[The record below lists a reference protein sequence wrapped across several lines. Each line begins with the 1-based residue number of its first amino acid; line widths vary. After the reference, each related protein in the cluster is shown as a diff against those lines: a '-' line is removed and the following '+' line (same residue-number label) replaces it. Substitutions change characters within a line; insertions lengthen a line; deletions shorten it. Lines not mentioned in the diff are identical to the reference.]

1 MPFSTE
7 LIEKFSLDNRV
18 AVVTGAASGL
28 GQESARILASA
39 GASLILSDINSKSLQ
54 ETAELVSALGSKA
67 LIKPTDV
74 SDRDQVEA
82 LADFADKEFG
92 KLDIWVNS
100 AGIPLVADIL
110 ETDEADA
117 RRNIDVN
124 MLGTFWG
131 CAAAARVMKNSGG
144 SIVNFSSGG
153 GETAVPGIS
162 LYCMTKAA
170 VNQLTRISALEFGK
184 FGIRVNA
191 VAPGW
196 INTPMGS
203 TLYRDKQGNI
213 DPVRRE
219 QVLEQQAS
227 LSPLGINGTP
237 MDIAMAVLY
246 LASDASAFMTGR
258 VLTINGGVAV

>member
-1 MPFSTE
+1 MSFSSE
-7 LIEKFSLDNRV
+7 LIEKFSLENRV

-39 GASLILSDINSKSLQ
+39 GAKLVLSDVNVEGLEK
-54 ETAELVSALGSKA
+54 TRELVKALGTEA
-67 LIKPTDV
+67 IIQTTNV
-74 SDRDQVEA
+74 ADREQVEA
-82 LADFADKEFG
+82 LADFAVEEFG
-92 KLDIWVNS
+92 KLDIWINS

-110 ETDEADA
+110 KTKEADA
-117 RRNIDVN
+117 RRNIDIN

-131 CAAAARVMKNSGG
+131 CAAAGRVMEDSGG
-144 SIVNFSSGG
+144 CIVNISSGG

-170 VNQLTRISALEFGK
+170 VNQLTRISALEFGR

-203 TLYRDKQGNI
+203 TLYRDEEGNI
-213 DPVRRE
+213 DPVRRA
-219 QVLEQQAS
+219 QVIEQQAS
-227 LSPLGINGTP
+227 LSPLGINGSP
-237 MDIAMAVLY
+237 MDIALTVLY
-246 LASDASAFMTGR
+246 LASDASSFITGQI
-258 VLTINGGVAV
+258 VTVNGGVAV